1 MIKDSTVDG
10 DVMVSIPSVG
20 IFPERRNLTPQI
32 PGQADS
38 LEIRIERP
46 LRDERIRQGGEDV
59 LRYFLAGSNV
69 HHLDISV
76 VYGVAEKEN
85 PEVWGFGVFVDAGA
99 GEDDGAV
106 GFYVD
111 CERFHVY
118 SFAVLTVR

>member
-1 MIKDSTVDG
+1 MLRIKL
-10 DVMVSIPSVG
+10 PK
-20 IFPERRNLTPQI
+20 I